1 MINNVNPI
9 AINVAFDLFNAL
21 FKKFLMSK
29 FIRALLQRI
38 RFQDN
43 LGFKTY
49 AKIDAK
55 EIRPKSP

>member
-1 MINNVNPI
+1 MT
-9 AINVAFDLFNAL
+9 INVAFDLLNVL
-21 FKKFLMSK
+21 FKKIFMSK

-43 LGFKTY
+43 LGFKPY